1 MIILALIEL
10 HFLMKK
16 FNKLAKT
23 VPKENPNL
31 CPKAVEY
38 DS

>member
-1 MIILALIEL
+1 MIK
-10 HFLMKK
+10 M
-16 FNKLAKT
+16 NRLAKT